1 MARDLATRRRI
12 RFWRVPRARASL
24 CDGRDGRGVGR
35 VGSQLCVH
43 NRCSYHQELVDRV
56 SRHEHC
62 GEQVFGAELTPRPRH
77 YAGVYVA
84 LVLVGLALEIT
95 QTVAPVTIAR
105 AALAVSA
112 ASLLAVILPR
122 VANSRTRSPN
132 AKVWVWV
139 GVHSNDEALVFAPD
153 IFVLVLSSC
162 SKYTAGCGPQ
172 SGLRSALSPALLA
185 KPFCR
190 VDPRRCNCTR
200 FSLVNDLL
208 LCSLLVGLS
217 LYAQKAQWDWGQMAL
232 RNALPVICGLH
243 LFSRSIVDVF
253 AEIDAVNCDEQT
265 RSFGVCLGNL
275 DFQSIAS
282 DLALVGLYFT
292 ALTFLVHTRRGSI
305 RESSFLPSESEYRA
319 LTDPDE
325 KRAFQKRRGSDRR
338 GSDRTDPAAAARLEK
353 WR

>member
-1 MARDLATRRRI
+1 M
-12 RFWRVPRARASL
+12 
-24 CDGRDGRGVGR
+24 
-35 VGSQLCVH
+35 
-43 NRCSYHQELVDRV
+43 
-56 SRHEHC
+56 
-62 GEQVFGAELTPRPRH
+62 
-77 YAGVYVA
+77 A
-84 LVLVGLALEIT
+84 LVLVGSALEIT

-112 ASLLAVILPR
+112 ASLLAVICFHASR
-122 VANSRTRSPN
+122 VQNKVADPN

-139 GVHSNDEALVFAPD
+139 GVDSNDEALVFAPD
-153 IFVLVLSSC
+153 IFVLVLSLMLEIC
-162 SKYTAGCGPQ
+162 RRCCGPQ
-172 SGLRSALSPALLA
+172 SGLRSALSQLPCSRNLFAAWILAAAIAL
-185 KPFCR
+185 
-190 VDPRRCNCTR
+190 D
-200 FSLVNDLL
+200 SLVSMI
-208 LCSLLVGLS
+208 CYYVPFLVGLS
-217 LYAQKAQWDWGQMAL
+217 LYAQKAQWDWGQVAF

-243 LFSRSIVDVF
+243 LFLRSIVDVF

-338 GSDRTDPAAAARLEK
+338 GSDRTDPAAELQDSEEMEMK
-353 WR
+353 TVVITV